1 MLLQFIAIFKKS
13 KDVERILHVAHVTNV
28 QPEMLTT
35 TNVFLLHRKPGS
47 YRILPLAGSHSR
59 LECRNAAVL
68 RLVFIENFPF
78 QFPDAEMTFGFLLH
92 EVGQVGGLRH
102 LAGYGRTGPRI
113 QKDPKGTKDASRQ
126 CVAIGFG
133 LDG

>member
-1 MLLQFIAIFKKS
+1 M
-13 KDVERILHVAHVTNV
+13 TNV

>member
-1 MLLQFIAIFKKS
+1 
-13 KDVERILHVAHVTNV
+13 
-28 QPEMLTT
+28 
-35 TNVFLLHRKPGS
+35 
-47 YRILPLAGSHSR
+47 
-59 LECRNAAVL
+59 
-68 RLVFIENFPF
+68 
-78 QFPDAEMTFGFLLH
+78 MTFGFLLH
-92 EVGQVGGLRH
+92 EVGQVGQVGSLRH